1 MAIAD
6 KTRKLLWGKS
16 GNRCAQCYR
25 LLSVEATELD
35 DPAVVG
41 DECHIV
47 SGKPD
52 GPRHDPSFPPED
64 IDGYPNLILLC
75 RVDHKT
81 VDDQWRTFDVVTL
94 TRLKDDHERKIARA
108 TAHPPVDDVDTADAA
123 ELLDGYVRAFRAFHT
138 SDLPALIPTPIR
150 LDGAAATS
158 SQLIAIGA
166 AGHVVVTGVS
176 GCGKSHLLRHL
187 AVRAADHGALPVFA
201 RASVFS
207 GNVEQLLD
215 RAVAPFRNTSYDALR
230 RAAASTGLRLWIIV
244 DALNDCPPALRDL
257 LRESLLALA
266 RKIDHIVCVSSTD
279 DPHLTMPLGG
289 RAVEFIPLADADRA
303 AVFALYSPGA
313 KVLPGALTAF
323 TTPLLLALAAETV
336 GTTEAPVT
344 SYELIGRFSAKRL
357 QRAERPAQAN
367 ALLQRVAEEMG
378 RTFRA
383 TTSFRTLS
391 CLAEQSASPNPLDDI
406 DSVLQV
412 GLLQR
417 YGSDVTFLHEQVE
430 LYFEAEAFIRTHR
443 GDALAQIAVPE
454 KRRLAPFVLGGL
466 DDPQD
471 VRTCCVALQDQAVV
485 CGMLSGEYGPRAR
498 AVAIRDASALL
509 ITATRTIQAASV
521 SAHRKSPTY
530 AYPPVTVT
538 LENVPALEPYE
549 DAIFGAVGAS
559 VRHGILLDEVLALLD
574 ATVKVVYAAIERR
587 HRESVFA
594 DLFVLGGGDRPPLP
608 ASILMRAAA
617 SGYFSQSGDAR
628 QLVSRLEPLSASTDA
643 ALYLGCVIL
652 RHSDLAA
659 SDALRL
665 FREAWARGVYHL
677 RLSAIELLESRRSVA
692 NDAEIEDIRA
702 ALEACPSDNIMLN
715 GAIIE
720 AMLAYG
726 MVESPV
732 SEDAATEAF
741 AELLKMPD
749 RDEAHE
755 VAAGLISNCFEEVY
769 QGAYFTAL
777 EALAPPEQVTV
788 FTRAALSTT
797 PSFNIDWILD
807 RLVKLADPR
816 ALPAYVHLATVDPT
830 ESSVPQASTAAFFV
844 SVAACARLNHP
855 FMTFPALSRNHEA
868 WRLLAEIVYLT
879 NGGKTDRST
888 EELWRVLTT
897 SFAQEAIEP
906 LKDLEQGLWRGEER
920 AGLRLDLAATYPDE
934 YRRLMEKV
942 ARGGMVVTSIK
953 PLRAPWLVEEAGRFV
968 LGKLARL
975 GGPASVEILRPLVPD
990 PQWGVAA
997 VDAIRAIQSRC

>member
-6 KTRKLLWGKS
+6 KTRKLLWGNS
-16 GNRCAQCYR
+16 GKRCAQCYR
-25 LLSVEATELD
+25 LLIVEATELD

-47 SGKPD
+47 SGQPD
-52 GPRHDPSFPPED
+52 GPRHDPKFPPED

-81 VDDQWRTFDVVTL
+81 VDDQWRTFDVVRL
-94 TRLKDDHERKIARA
+94 QRLKADHERKIARA
-108 TAHPPVDDVDTADAA
+108 TAHPLVDDEDPADAA

-138 SDLPALIPTPIR
+138 SGLPALISTPIR
-150 LDGAAATS
+150 LDGAAVAS

-166 AGHVVVTGVS
+166 ASHLVVTGVS

-187 AVRAADHGALPVFA
+187 AVRATDQGALPVFT

-207 GNVEQLLD
+207 GNLEQLLD
-215 RAVAPFRNTSYDALR
+215 RAVAPFQNASYDALR
-230 RAAASTGLRLWIIV
+230 RAAASAGLSLWIIV

-266 RKIDHIVCVSSTD
+266 RKVDHVVCVSSTD
-279 DPHLTMPLGG
+279 DPHLATPLGA
-289 RAVEFIPLADADRA
+289 RAVEFTPLADADRA
-303 AVFALYSPGA
+303 AIFALYSPQA

-323 TTPLLLALAAETV
+323 ATPLLLALAAETV
-336 GTTEAPVT
+336 GTTEAPIT
-344 SYELIGRFSAKRL
+344 SYELVGRFSSKRL

-406 DSVLQV
+406 DSVLQA

-430 LYFEAEAFIRTHR
+430 LHFEAESFIRTYR
-443 GDALAQIAVPE
+443 GDALAQIALPE
-454 KRRLAPFVLGGL
+454 KRRLAPFVLSGL
-466 DDPQD
+466 DDLED

-485 CGMLSGEYGPRAR
+485 CGMLSDEYGPRAH
-498 AVAIRDASALL
+498 AVAIQDASALL
-509 ITATRTIQAASV
+509 VAAGRAIQGASV
-521 SAHRKSPTY
+521 TAHRDSKPY
-530 AYPPVTVT
+530 ALPMTVTVA
-538 LENVPALEPYE
+538 NVPGVKPYE
-549 DAIFGAVGAS
+549 GAIFGAVGAS
-559 VRHGILLDEVLALLD
+559 VRHGILLDEVLALLE
-574 ATVKVVYAAIERR
+574 ATEKAVYAAIERC

-608 ASILMRAAA
+608 ASILMRGAA
-617 SGYFSQSGDAR
+617 SGYFSNSIDSR
-628 QLVSRLEPLSASTDA
+628 QLFPRLEPLSASPDA
-643 ALYLGCVIL
+643 TLYLACLIL
-652 RHSDLAA
+652 RHSDLGA
-659 SDALRL
+659 SDALCL
-665 FREAWARGVYHL
+665 FREAWARSAYHL
-677 RLSAIELLESRRSVA
+677 RLFAIELLESRRSVA
-692 NDAEIEDIRA
+692 NDAEIKDIRA
-702 ALEACPSDNIMLN
+702 ALDACPSDNIMLN

-732 SEDAATEAF
+732 SEDSATEAF

-749 RDEAHE
+749 CDEAHE

-788 FTRAALSTT
+788 FTRAALCTT

-816 ALPAYVHLATVDPT
+816 ALPAYVHLSTIDPT

-844 SVAACARLNHP
+844 SVAVCAQLNHP
-855 FMTFPALSRNHEA
+855 FTTLPALSRNHEA

-879 NGGKTDRST
+879 NGGTTGRSVA
-888 EELWRVLTT
+888 EVWRVLGT

-906 LKDLEQGLWRGEER
+906 LIDLEQGLWRTEER
-920 AGLRLDLAATYPDE
+920 THLRLDLAATYPDK
-934 YRRLMEKV
+934 YRCLMEEV
-942 ARGGMVVTSIK
+942 AQGGMVVTSIK
-953 PLRAPWLVEEAGRFV
+953 PLRTPWLAGDGGRFV

-975 GGPASVEILRPLVPD
+975 GGPASVEILRPLVAD
-990 PQWGVAA
+990 PQWGTAA
-997 VDAIRAIQSRC
+997 VDAIRAIQFRC